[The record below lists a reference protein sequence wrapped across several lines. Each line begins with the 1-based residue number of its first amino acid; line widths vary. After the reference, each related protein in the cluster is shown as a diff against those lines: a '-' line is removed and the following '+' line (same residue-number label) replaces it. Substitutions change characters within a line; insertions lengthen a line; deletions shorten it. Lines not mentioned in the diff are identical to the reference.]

1 MRDTPTKSASIL
13 MGTRFSPRNSGSYR
27 NRRSARTIS
36 ASLRRPG
43 AGGKAWRWLRTA
55 RGVALPPSDGA
66 RSYTQNNGELAD
78 GEVGELGRPIRE
90 RTVAS
95 SNRSEAIKF
104 TSSADRDGVQLPQ
117 QQSLGRFGPAPR
129 AVGGSRFDWNLRPE
143 RWRRA
148 RHRRT
153 LHRSP
158 PRSHLP
164 GN

>member
-36 ASLRRPG
+36 ASVRRPG
-43 AGGKAWRWLRTA
+43 TGGKAWRWLRTA

-66 RSYTQNNGELAD
+66 RSYTQNNGELDD

-90 RTVAS
+90 QTLAS

-104 TSSADRDGVQLPQ
+104 TSSAIARMPEPQ
-117 QQSLGRFGPAPR
+117 PR
-129 AVGGSRFDWNLRPE
+129 RPTTSHKK
-143 RWRRA
+143 RA
-148 RHRRT
+148 RVLGKADMT
-153 LHRSP
+153 ADIPKAPL
-158 PRSHLP
+158 LT
-164 GN
+164 